1 MTAAKAAAMRRV
13 KSVASRPMTGA
24 DRTPV
29 RPARKMLTAH
39 TPTDT
44 AVGLVPDSDVMA
56 GESTMAR
63 TRSPT
68 SV

>member
-1 MTAAKAAAMRRV
+1 
-13 KSVASRPMTGA
+13 
-24 DRTPV
+24 
-29 RPARKMLTAH
+29 MLTAH

-44 AVGLVPDSDVMA
+44 RLGLVPDSEVMA

-63 TRSPT
+63 TRRPT